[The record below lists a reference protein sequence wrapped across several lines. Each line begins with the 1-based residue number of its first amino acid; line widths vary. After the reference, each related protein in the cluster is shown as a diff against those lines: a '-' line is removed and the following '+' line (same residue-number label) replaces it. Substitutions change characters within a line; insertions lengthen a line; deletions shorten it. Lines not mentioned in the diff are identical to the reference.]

1 MQQQMREQRTN
12 IGRVLDR
19 NDKRVAK
26 VWLDDYAEMFTKFR
40 FIGSVDIGDVSDRIA
55 IRESLNCKSFKW

>member
-40 FIGSVDIGDVSDRIA
+40 FIESVDIGDVSDRIA